1 MAENQRTRLTRQLLF
16 HALVEML
23 GEMDMEKITVTE
35 LCRRAGINRTTF
47 YKYYKIPHDV
57 LDDLER
63 SELEATSRTIYGE
76 ADKDYVNMVRAFSY
90 MNQNSGVALA
100 LNEKSLKICMEGRFT
115 SAEGDYL
122 ASLLS
127 GGYPEGLAP
136 YMRLIFLVA
145 ANHWLK
151 DENRMSPEAFARF
164 IWTLAGAARGLKGG
178 AKH

>member
-23 GEMDMEKITVTE
+23 GETDMEKITVTE

-63 SELEATSRTIYGE
+63 SELEATSRPVYGDE
-76 ADKDYVNMVRAFSY
+76 DRDFDNIVRAFSY
-90 MNQNSGVALA
+90 MDQNSGVALA
-100 LNEKSLKICMEGRFT
+100 LNEKFLKICMEDRFQ

-122 ASLLS
+122 VDVLS
-127 GGYPEGLAP
+127 DGYPEELAP

-164 IWTLAGAARGLKGG
+164 IWALAGAARGLKGG